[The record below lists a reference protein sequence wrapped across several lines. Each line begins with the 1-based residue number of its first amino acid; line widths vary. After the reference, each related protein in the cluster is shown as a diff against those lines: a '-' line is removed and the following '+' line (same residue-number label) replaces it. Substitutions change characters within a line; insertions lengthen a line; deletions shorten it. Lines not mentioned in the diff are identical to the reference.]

1 MEQRRAPGPPATA
14 GPRGRHR
21 RSPGPAPPQPQP
33 RVPLTPPPWPEP
45 PPPHGPAAILES
57 HDARPPTPPAGSDAE
72 ASSSSSAGI
81 VYFYRR
87 RPLSLRPQDGSSG
100 DGKGGKARRS
110 GGGRGHLG
118 APRGISGVVVPC
130 RRRGCALRQDVTV
143 RGSDSGAREIREV
156 RGDRGYEDERKGKGL
171 PWGRDSP
178 RWDELRV
185 RDSPR
190 GHLGWRGAWSA
201 LGKGQPEV
209 G

>member
-1 MEQRRAPGPPATA
+1 MEQRRVPGPPATA

-87 RPLSLRPQDGSSG
+87 RPLSLPTPGRVQRRWER
-100 DGKGGKARRS
+100 GKSEAERRRE
-110 GGGRGHLG
+110 GTLRCTAGHLG
-118 APRGISGVVVPC
+118 SCSCVPPPR
-130 RRRGCALRQDVTV
+130 LRFTAGRDGEGERQRSAGDPGGEGGPRV
-143 RGSDSGAREIREV
+143 RGRKERE
-156 RGDRGYEDERKGKGL
+156 G
-171 PWGRDSP
+171 
-178 RWDELRV
+178 
-185 RDSPR
+185 
-190 GHLGWRGAWSA
+190 SA
-201 LGKGQPEV
+201 LGKGQPEM